1 MNKDLMGVG
10 KFIMWVMCFAFLL
23 VSHVSISHA
32 SQFVEKKPVYEDE
45 WLVEVRQKVAEN
57 QDYMEVYRGS
67 TQGNKAEELTDGT
80 IMYSDSTSCFIIEQ
94 KDNHYV
100 LKIKDVQL
108 KKYRYE
114 APREKPYSNVLEF
127 DMAEMK
133 EKPHSQGFEL
143 VVETQG
149 KYDMDR
155 EVTFFD
161 DDDRI
166 KITVSKRRVEVPD
179 YIPLLY

>member
-10 KFIMWVMCFAFLL
+10 KITVCIMCFAFLL
-23 VSHVSISHA
+23 VSHVSISNA

-100 LKIKDVQL
+100 LKVQDVQL
-108 KKYRYE
+108 RKYKYE
-114 APREKPYSNVLEF
+114 APREKAYSNVLEF
-127 DMAEMK
+127 DMAELK
-133 EKPHSQGFEL
+133 EKPHSQDFEL
-143 VVETQG
+143 VVDPQG
-149 KYDMDR
+149 KS
-155 EVTFFD
+155 ETESEITFYAD
-161 DDDRI
+161 NDRI

-179 YIPLLY
+179 SFLILY

>member
-1 MNKDLMGVG
+1 MYNV
-10 KFIMWVMCFAFLL
+10 FCIFAGF
-23 VSHVSISHA
+23 SASISNA

-80 IMYSDSTSCFIIEQ
+80 IMYSDSTSCSIIEQ

-127 DMAEMK
+127 DMAELK
-133 EKPHSQGFEL
+133 EKPHSQILNLLWIPRANPKRKVKLLFMTIMIEL
-143 VVETQG
+143 
-149 KYDMDR
+149 K
-155 EVTFFD
+155 
-161 DDDRI
+161 
-166 KITVSKRRVEVPD
+166 S
-179 YIPLLY
+179 L

>member
-10 KFIMWVMCFAFLL
+10 KCIMWVMCFTFLL
-23 VSHVSISHA
+23 FFHASISHA

-57 QDYMEVYRGS
+57 QDYMEIYRGS

-127 DMAEMK
+127 DMAELK
-133 EKPHSQGFEL
+133 EKPHSQDFEL
-143 VVETQG
+143 VVDTQG
-149 KYDMDR
+149 KSDMDK
-155 EVTFFD
+155 EITFFD

>member
-1 MNKDLMGVG
+1 MIENMMSVRKHIVCM
-10 KFIMWVMCFAFLL
+10 MCFAFLL

-45 WLVEVRQKVAEN
+45 WLVEVHQKVAEN
-57 QDYMEVYRGS
+57 QDYMEIYRGS

-100 LKIKDVQL
+100 LKVQDVQL
-108 KKYRYE
+108 RKYKYE
-114 APREKPYSNVLEF
+114 APREKPYYNIFKF
-127 DMAEMK
+127 DVDELG
-133 EKPHSQGFEL
+133 EKPYSQDFE
-143 VVETQG
+143 VVKATQG
-149 KYDMDR
+149 KSETENEITFYDDN
-155 EVTFFD
+155 
-161 DDDRI
+161 DRI

-179 YIPLLY
+179 SFLILY

>member
-10 KFIMWVMCFAFLL
+10 KITVCIMCFAFLL

-45 WLVEVRQKVAEN
+45 WLVEIRQKVAEN

-127 DMAEMK
+127 DLAELK
-133 EKPHSQGFEL
+133 EKPHSQDFEL
-143 VVETQG
+143 VVDTQG
-149 KYDMDR
+149 KSDMER

-166 KITVSKRRVEVPD
+166 KIIVSKRRVEVPD

>member
-1 MNKDLMGVG
+1 MIENMMSVRKHIVCM
-10 KFIMWVMCFAFLL
+10 MCFAFLL

-100 LKIKDVQL
+100 LKVQDVQL
-108 KKYRYE
+108 RKYKYE
-114 APREKPYSNVLEF
+114 APRENPYSNVLEF
-127 DMAEMK
+127 DMAELM
-133 EKPHSQGFEL
+133 EKPHSQNFEI
-143 VVETQG
+143 VMASQG
-149 KYDMDR
+149 KSETDS
-155 EVTFFD
+155 EITFFD

-166 KITVSKRRVEVPD
+166 KITVSKRSVEVPD
-179 YIPLLY
+179 SFLVLY